1 MYFQGGGS
9 IRFAAGFIA
18 GLLLRET
25 ASRKSKKPPRSLLV
39 PANKNVETGEMI
51 FVRQL
56 QADDYEKGFL
66 QLIGQLTTVGN
77 VGKEQFVTRFNAI
90 RGGPEFVFVVEE
102 NGQLLASGTIL
113 LERKFAR
120 NTGWCGHIEDIVVD
134 GFSDSSRADESS
146 GPNGVLQSYSRLF
159 GRQPALL
166 RKVRPEQEGS
176 ADGVLFVK
184 LGNMLDSSYAR
195 IHDRVISTALNPL
208 PLCRRERLRN
218 RFRAGD

>member
-90 RGGPEFVFVVEE
+90 RGGPEFVRSF
-102 NGQLLASGTIL
+102 
-113 LERKFAR
+113 
-120 NTGWCGHIEDIVVD
+120 
-134 GFSDSSRADESS
+134 
-146 GPNGVLQSYSRLF
+146 
-159 GRQPALL
+159 
-166 RKVRPEQEGS
+166 
-176 ADGVLFVK
+176 
-184 LGNMLDSSYAR
+184 
-195 IHDRVISTALNPL
+195 
-208 PLCRRERLRN
+208 
-218 RFRAGD
+218 

>member
-134 GFSDSSRADESS
+134 KNCRGRGMGLVIVRALMKVADQMGCYKVILDCSED
-146 GPNGVLQSYSRLF
+146 N
-159 GRQPALL
+159 QPFYEKCGLN
-166 RKVRPEQEGS
+166 RKEVQM
-176 ADGVLFVK
+176 ACYL
-184 LGNMLDSSYAR
+184 
-195 IHDRVISTALNPL
+195 
-208 PLCRRERLRN
+208 
-218 RFRAGD
+218 